1 MNIKL
6 TDLKVKSLVSKEK
19 KYKVFDKSVS
29 GLYLMVMPSGYKVFK
44 LAYRIGKYQ
53 KESTLG
59 EYPILPLADARAQAV
74 NEKQLIQ
81 SKDRVDVSSVKAQE
95 KRTQNLTTLNEVC
108 LKWLEEFKTEYPKK
122 YPETRNRMVKHL
134 FPYFDKKLIQDIKR
148 QDIKDFLTHMKKKGI
163 RHTALR
169 IKQNLVHVWN
179 EARDRELVRE
189 NIVTGITFKKTEH
202 THQVAE
208 VNPDKFAL
216 LLNRI
221 DSYKFSNV
229 HIEVG
234 IKLLAHLFP
243 RHSELVAMK
252 WEDINYKSQTWEYMQ
267 TKTGDVRLVPLSKQV
282 IALLNS
288 LKSVG
293 SADHSEYVFPSDK
306 TKTGHISSFRNE
318 FLKIINPDEHTIHG
332 FRASARTMLQQYL
345 KYSPD
350 VIEHQLGHVVPDRLG
365 KSYNRTTHIEDRIP
379 MMTDWSNYLDEIKRN
394 AKQMKVV
401 NKDD

>member
-1 MNIKL
+1 MKVNL
-6 TDLKVKSLVSKEK
+6 TDRKIKSLKAQDK
-19 KYKVFDKSVS
+19 KYKTWDIAVS
-29 GLYLMVMPSGYKVFK
+29 GLYVLTMPSGYKAFK

-59 EYPILPLADARAQAV
+59 QYPILSLQAARKQAIK
-74 NEKQLIQ
+74 EKQMIQ
-81 SKDRVDVSSVKAQE
+81 VDKIDVSSVKAQE
-95 KRTQNLTTLNEVC
+95 KRTQNLTTLKDVC

-134 FPYFDKKLIQDIKR
+134 L
-148 QDIKDFLTHMKKKGI
+148 KKKGI

-208 VNPDKFAL
+208 VNPKKFAV

-221 DSYKFSNV
+221 DSYKFPN
-229 HIEVG
+229 IEVEVA
-234 IKLLAHLFP
+234 IKLLPHLFP

-252 WEDINYKSQTWEYMQ
+252 WKDINFDNQTWEYMQ

-282 IALLNS
+282 IGLLNS
-288 LKSVG
+288 LKTVG
-293 SADHSEYVFPSDK
+293 SADQSEYVFASDK
-306 TKTGHISSFRNE
+306 SKTGHISQFRNE
-318 FLKIINPDEHTIHG
+318 FIKIINPEEHTIHG

-401 NKDD
+401 NKND

>member
-1 MNIKL
+1 MKVNL
-6 TDLKVKSLVSKEK
+6 TDRKIKSLKAQDK
-19 KYKVFDKSVS
+19 KYKTWDIAVS
-29 GLYLMVMPSGYKVFK
+29 GLYVLTMPSGYKAFK

-59 EYPILPLADARAQAV
+59 QYPILSLQAARKQAIK
-74 NEKQLIQ
+74 EKQMIQ
-81 SKDRVDVSSVKAQE
+81 VDKIDVSSEKAQE
-95 KRTQNLTTLNEVC
+95 KRTQNLTTLKDVC

-122 YPETRNRMVKHL
+122 YPETKNRMVKHL

-208 VNPDKFAL
+208 VNPKKFAV

-221 DSYKFSNV
+221 DSYKFPN
-229 HIEVG
+229 IEVEVA
-234 IKLLAHLFP
+234 IKLLPHLFP

-252 WEDINYKSQTWEYMQ
+252 WKDINFDNQTWEYMQ

-282 IALLNS
+282 IGLLNS
-288 LKSVG
+288 LKTVG
-293 SADHSEYVFPSDK
+293 SADQSEYVFASDK
-306 TKTGHISSFRNE
+306 SKTGHISQFRNE
-318 FLKIINPDEHTIHG
+318 FIKIINPEEHTIHG